1 MELSLESSCEDV
13 SKFFSDKYKITEE
26 TRNKLISESISGDV
40 LLDIGKEDLNFL
52 CFPKLTFIKITNYLK
67 QFKDKYK
74 EKIINEEL
82 SSISTKENIKTFFE
96 VNLNFKGNLNNIDK
110 NDFLNLDEEKMKI
123 LGLNLGQRKRLI
135 RYIKYFNNLKNQK
148 SEEDLV
154 IDITENSEK
163 DEIDLFLSKKLNL
176 SKNLIEYL
184 DGDTL
189 FSLKEDNIDD
199 FVEISEEEKK
209 SLIKFIHKRDEMKKP
224 KITKESKKEDIINF
238 LKDKNYDQNKILEID
253 LDQIDNI
260 SPEEKGILKAFLENE
275 KQINKN
281 NQEKINKFSSTNK
294 INRKFETKEQNLE
307 INSKYNIFFIISFLY
322 EKIDFLSLSIFE
334 KSNHEKIYYHPHFIK
349 YYIFKSNDY
358 YSRQIISFIIQVPS
372 NSSIQNLTISIRDCN
387 RNNKNKSTLHIDKFI
402 NYFHL
407 GDIIFDTEPND
418 FINLSIENIIN
429 TFFDLFGKE
438 TNSAIVNYQKS
449 LIENIN
455 KFFSGPQKNKLLA
468 LFVLKYFQFCQKL
481 NIEPNIDKIQLEDLR
496 YQKVNDWK
504 NKLIY
509 LNKEYI
515 EIFNSDKNKCLF
527 SDIITP
533 IYSILDIKYLISLIK
548 SDSKNNLYY
557 ISSLFNLLDKNFITR
572 IDFIFDLDKEEII
585 FIQEKLLIFANNKD
599 KINKIIQ
606 LSIGITSCLEFI
618 DSKKEEICQILSS
631 QSSSSIFKKENYGLH
646 YVEPSNKSNED
657 IIKIYLALLSIIQF
671 TKKNNIVI
679 ININNIFQS
688 LVNFYYKGEL
698 IEFLNLQI
706 IEQNLNNSKINDI
719 SQEKLEDYHK
729 KIHEKGMNLIRDGQM
744 KKKKF

>member
-1 MELSLESSCEDV
+1 M
-13 SKFFSDKYKITEE
+13 
-26 TRNKLISESISGDV
+26 
-40 LLDIGKEDLNFL
+40 

-74 EKIINEEL
+74 EKTINEEL

-154 IDITENSEK
+154 IDITEKSEK

-184 DGDTL
+184 DGETL
-189 FSLKEDNIDD
+189 FSLKEDNFDD
-199 FVEISEEEKK
+199 FEEISEEEKK

-238 LKDKNYDQNKILEID
+238 LKDKNYDENKILEID

-372 NSSIQNLTISIRDCN
+372 NSSIQNLTIN
-387 RNNKNKSTLHIDKFI
+387 
-402 NYFHL
+402 
-407 GDIIFDTEPND
+407 
-418 FINLSIENIIN
+418 
-429 TFFDLFGKE
+429 
-438 TNSAIVNYQKS
+438 
-449 LIENIN
+449 
-455 KFFSGPQKNKLLA
+455 
-468 LFVLKYFQFCQKL
+468 
-481 NIEPNIDKIQLEDLR
+481 
-496 YQKVNDWK
+496 
-504 NKLIY
+504 
-509 LNKEYI
+509 
-515 EIFNSDKNKCLF
+515 
-527 SDIITP
+527 
-533 IYSILDIKYLISLIK
+533 
-548 SDSKNNLYY
+548 
-557 ISSLFNLLDKNFITR
+557 
-572 IDFIFDLDKEEII
+572 
-585 FIQEKLLIFANNKD
+585 
-599 KINKIIQ
+599 
-606 LSIGITSCLEFI
+606 
-618 DSKKEEICQILSS
+618 
-631 QSSSSIFKKENYGLH
+631 
-646 YVEPSNKSNED
+646 
-657 IIKIYLALLSIIQF
+657 
-671 TKKNNIVI
+671 
-679 ININNIFQS
+679 
-688 LVNFYYKGEL
+688 
-698 IEFLNLQI
+698 
-706 IEQNLNNSKINDI
+706 
-719 SQEKLEDYHK
+719 
-729 KIHEKGMNLIRDGQM
+729 
-744 KKKKF
+744 